1 MRINYYRLSVGA
13 LFLLPILLIANKV
26 IFRGYA
32 FENIV
37 PSTVYE
43 VRVIINLQGYGDDVF
58 VKSFLPLNT
67 SRQIVYD
74 EIQESLDFNLSSQ
87 NDMSGRLASWEAN
100 NLEGK
105 SSITYKFKTRP
116 EGIKYLLPDGPIS
129 PKNYHPSI
137 ASFLEASVSIQ
148 STHPRIMEQV
158 ALLSENKSELKT
170 ILRSFFDD
178 VNQMS
183 TRPFRGLTDAL
194 TTLKLGE
201 ASCNGKSRLFVAYCR
216 NKGLPA
222 RLVGGLIL
230 ENGFKKTSHQWAEV
244 YIANHWVP
252 FDPLNGHFASIP
264 SNYLE
269 LYKGDYFLF
278 SHTANIAFEYL
289 FDIKKIIVNNP
300 NLAQELSGSD
310 WNSYA
315 LWSLFEKAG
324 ISLGLLKVILLLP
337 LGAIVVAISRNVIG
351 LKTFGVFLPA
361 LIAIAMSYTGVW
373 WGMMSFVIVIMV
385 VSLVH
390 FPLEKL
396 GILYTPKLVIMLVS
410 VVITFILLSIIGIK
424 FDYTDLAYITLFP
437 VVVITIT
444 AERFARTIMEDGF
457 QRALVITV
465 QTLLV
470 VLMAYSAMSSTT
482 MEGMF
487 LAFPELFLMIIGTM
501 LILGRWM
508 GLRLSEYKRF
518 KGLIG

>member
-1 MRINYYRLSVGA
+1 MRIHYYRLLVSTF
-13 LFLLPILLIANKV
+13 FLLPVLLIANKV

-37 PSTVYE
+37 PRTVYD
-43 VRVIINLQGYGDDVF
+43 VRVLINLQGYGDDVF

-74 EIQESLDFNLSSQ
+74 ELQESLDFNLSSQ

-100 NLEGK
+100 SLKGK
-105 SSITYKFKTRP
+105 SSISYKFKTRP
-116 EGIKYLLPDGPIS
+116 EGIEYLLPEGPITA
-129 PKNYHPSI
+129 KNYHPSI
-137 ASFLEASVSIQ
+137 AAFLEATGSIQ

-158 ALLSENKSELKT
+158 VSLTKNRSELKD

-178 VNQMS
+178 INQMS

-194 TTLKLGE
+194 TTLKLRE

-230 ENGFKKTSHQWAEV
+230 ENGFKKTSHQWTEV
-244 YIANHWVP
+244 YIGNHWVP

-269 LYKGDYFLF
+269 LYKGDFFLF
-278 SHTANIAFEYL
+278 SHTSNIAFDYL
-289 FDIKKIIVNNP
+289 FDIKKVIVSNP
-300 NLAQELSGSD
+300 NLGQELSGSN

-337 LGAIVVAISRNVIG
+337 LGAIVVAIARNVIG

-373 WGMMSFVIVIMV
+373 WGMTSFVIVIMV
-385 VSLVH
+385 VSLIH

-444 AERFARTIMEDGF
+444 AERFARTIMEEGF
-457 QRALVITV
+457 QRALVITA

-470 VLMAYSAMSSTT
+470 VLMAYSAMNSTT
-482 MEGMF
+482 MEGVF